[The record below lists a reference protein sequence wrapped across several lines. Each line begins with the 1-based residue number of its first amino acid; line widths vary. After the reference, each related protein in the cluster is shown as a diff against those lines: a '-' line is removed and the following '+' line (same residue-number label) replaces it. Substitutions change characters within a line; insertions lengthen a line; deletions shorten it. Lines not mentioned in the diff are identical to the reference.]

1 MRRYL
6 VPTVLFLCL
15 VACSPQGADFE
26 VNITGAVNR
35 NLEGATVYYEGTSSG
50 RQLYI
55 EKHGSGGDIQVLT
68 IGLPAY
74 VPPGTYT
81 IATTG
86 QVSAAYFEFVDG
98 VSSQF
103 ERNVSG
109 TAVIHEGDGAF
120 SGEVNFY
127 ASAPYSQDSVQVVG
141 SFNQIPYGAQGSSTG
156 SLATPLLICGLV
168 ALLLINLVLQ
178 FYVGSKVYAGE
189 GGSILRSLG
198 GTRTFIRGWQ
208 LPEIR
213 SIMLIW
219 SLFLLLLILILGFLA
234 IMAVSINA

>member
-1 MRRYL
+1 VRRAL
-6 VPTVLFLCL
+6 IPVGLLLFL

-26 VNITGAVNR
+26 VSITGTVNR
-35 NLEGATVYYEGTSSG
+35 DLTGATIYYEGTPTG

-55 EKHGSGGDIQVLT
+55 EKHGPGGDIQILT
-68 IGLPAY
+68 IGLPPY
-74 VPPGTYT
+74 VTAGTYT
-81 IATTG
+81 ITTTG
-86 QVSAAYFEFVDG
+86 QVSAAYFEFIDG

-109 TAVIHEGDGAF
+109 TAIIHEGEGAF
-120 SGEVNFY
+120 SGDVNFY
-127 ASAPYSQDSVQVVG
+127 ASAPNSQDSVQIIG
-141 SFNQIPYGAQGSSTG
+141 TFNQIPFGAQGSSTG
-156 SLATPLLICGLV
+156 SLATPLLICGFV
-168 ALLLINLVLQ
+168 VLLLLNLVLQ

-189 GGSILRSLG
+189 GGSILRSLR

-219 SLFLLLLILILGFLA
+219 SVFLLLLIMILGILA